1 MPDHRV
7 KISISRE
14 RRSWWQ
20 TWNDYPSPT
29 RDALLALF
37 DIAVIA
43 TVFFCCRCWNVLTH
57 PAFVSVRGE
66 IHNER
71 YYARDER
78 AGGAFHTASKV
89 LHSSNMATGDCRHR
103 TKRDDRLDV
112 HPGLW
117 ICQTSLSADLV
128 DPAPGQRVSLAKSAR
143 RLQGSTAI

>member
-43 TVFFCCRCWNVLTH
+43 TVFFCCRCW
-57 PAFVSVRGE
+57 
-66 IHNER
+66 ER
-71 YYARDER
+71 SDAPR
-78 AGGAFHTASKV
+78 V
-89 LHSSNMATGDCRHR
+89 
-103 TKRDDRLDV
+103 
-112 HPGLW
+112 
-117 ICQTSLSADLV
+117 CQC
-128 DPAPGQRVSLAKSAR
+128 PWGNPQ
-143 RLQGSTAI
+143 